1 MESRARTAFLASE
14 GSGAAPCC
22 VPQSDQG
29 KCDTLALD
37 TLALRTL
44 RGFQWVETLGR
55 WLDFALGMGG
65 EIAPPKDPF
74 RRWISV
80 DLAILAI
87 VMLHDVPTPF
97 A

>member
-14 GSGAAPCC
+14 ESEAAPCR

-29 KCDTLALD
+29 TLDALS
-37 TLALRTL
+37 LRTL
-44 RGFQWVETLGR
+44 RGFQGVETLGR
-55 WLDFALGMGG
+55 WLDVALGMGG

-87 VMLHDVPTPF
+87 VVLHDVATPY